1 MAQIVRGE
9 YDRSKRLAVISE
21 TDQERREAVEKAQ
34 KAVQE
39 GEAVMGTGRRDV
51 LNIIVGA
58 LGTIFVLPVL
68 YVVGRF
74 VIPPE
79 KKKKEETSVVVAKV
93 SDVPP
98 NSGKIVVFN
107 GQKLLLT
114 NVNGEYKA
122 ISAICT
128 HLQCIVQWKKDEQV
142 VWCACHNAK
151 YTTDGEK
158 ISGPQPAG
166 LAKYAVKVKDDNI
179 VVEKA

>member
-1 MAQIVRGE
+1 MAQIIRGE

-21 TDQERREAVEKAQ
+21 ADQERREAVEEAQ
-34 KAVQE
+34 RAVQA
-39 GEAVMGTGRRDV
+39 GEAIMGKGRRNV

-58 LGTIFVLPVL
+58 LATAFVLPIL
-68 YVVGRF
+68 YVVARF
-74 VIPPE
+74 VTPPE
-79 KKKKEETSVVVAKV
+79 RKKKDETSAPVAKV

-98 NSGKIVVFN
+98 NSGKIVIFN
-107 GQKLLLT
+107 GQKLLLI

-128 HLQCIVQWKKDEQV
+128 HLQCIVQWKADEQL

-151 YTTDGEK
+151 YTSDGEK

-166 LAKYAVKVKDDNI
+166 LAKYTVKVKDDNI
-179 VVEKA
+179 VVEKV

>member
-51 LNIIVGA
+51 LNIIVGV

-114 NVNGEYKA
+114 NVNGE
-122 ISAICT
+122 
-128 HLQCIVQWKKDEQV
+128 
-142 VWCACHNAK
+142 
-151 YTTDGEK
+151 
-158 ISGPQPAG
+158 
-166 LAKYAVKVKDDNI
+166 
-179 VVEKA
+179 